1 MKGRR
6 ASGWLYGVT
15 EMRVIVGERFV
26 GVRIAAIKQGLSF
39 ESNFLCPAGT
49 GLVLMLFWPPTR
61 RAARAMKPGL
71 SFERGF
77 LCPAG
82 TGAFFLCCLGRLR
95 RGGETFAARLQE
107 EAKQGLSSERR
118 LVCPAG
124 TRAFLFMLFGPPPAG
139 ARRGLLWG
147 CAPFSAPLAS
157 PPKHPASGFQ
167 LPYGNEGCAASA
179 SGASLP
185 SVG

>member
-1 MKGRR
+1 MKGRK
-6 ASGWLYGVT
+6 ASGWLFGVP
-15 EMRVIVGERFV
+15 EMTAIVGEGFV

-82 TGAFFLCCLGRLR
+82 T
-95 RGGETFAARLQE
+95 
-107 EAKQGLSSERR
+107 EAYFYL
-118 LVCPAG
+118 
-124 TRAFLFMLFGPPPAG
+124 LFGPPPAW
-139 ARRGLLWG
+139 ARRGRLWG

-157 PPKHPASGFQ
+157 PPEAPPCSFPVSAISRGLRGFRFGSFLVVLGDLPARR
-167 LPYGNEGCAASA
+167 AM
-179 SGASLP
+179 P
-185 SVG
+185 SVAFALDRDCVCVSLAVRGP